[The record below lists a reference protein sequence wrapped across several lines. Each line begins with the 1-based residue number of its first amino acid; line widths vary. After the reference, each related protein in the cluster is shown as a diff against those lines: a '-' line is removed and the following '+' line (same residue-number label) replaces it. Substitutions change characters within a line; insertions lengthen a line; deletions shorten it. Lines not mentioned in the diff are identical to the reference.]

1 MRAVVRTVARIVAR
15 GYRPHMNEN
24 RVAFVTGASRGI
36 GRGCALHLARA
47 GFDVVVAART
57 VSEADRAGSRVP
69 GTLEATAA
77 EIRALGR
84 RAVVARLDVLDRAS
98 MDAAVAHALEQFGR
112 IDVLVNNAIYQGPGG
127 GMRSFADT
135 PIEEYD
141 KSFAGNVLAGLYLVK
156 LVLPAFEAV
165 GGGLVVN
172 VTSGAGQNETSKQP
186 GAGGWPFSYSITK
199 AAHNRV
205 AAGLGKELKERN
217 IAVVNLEPGFVLTE
231 RAEIAMRD
239 LGIDYANGL
248 RVDVPGSVCAYIA
261 AHPTPMAFSGRTV
274 DAPQMSVWLG
284 LVDGAE
290 LPHPYGPTNWGY
302 PPFNSIGGAATG
314 VASTT
319 P

>member
-1 MRAVVRTVARIVAR
+1 MTD
-15 GYRPHMNEN
+15 N

-36 GRGCALHLARA
+36 GRGCAIHLARA

-57 VSEADRAGSRVP
+57 VGEADRWSTRIP
-69 GTLEATAA
+69 GTLEDTAA

-84 RAVVARLDVLDRAS
+84 RAVIARLDVLDRAS
-98 MDAAVAHALEQFGR
+98 MDAAVATALDELGR

-127 GMRSFADT
+127 GMRPFEDT

-156 LVLPAFEAV
+156 LVLPAFKAN
-165 GGGLVVN
+165 GGGIVVN

-205 AAGLGKELKERN
+205 AAGLGKELKAYDV
-217 IAVVNLEPGFVLTE
+217 AVINLEPGFVLTE
-231 RAEIAMRD
+231 RAEVAMRD
-239 LGIDYANGL
+239 MGIDYANGL
-248 RVDVPGSVCAYIA
+248 PVDVPGSVCAYLA
-261 AHPTPMAFSGRTV
+261 THPTPMAFSGRTV
-274 DAPQMSVWLG
+274 DAPQMCVWLK
-284 LVDGAE
+284 LVDGTA
-290 LPHPYGPTNWGY
+290 LPHPYGPPNWGY
-302 PPFNSIGGAATG
+302 PPFNSVGGAATG